1 MTKVFCSL
9 ATLAGA
15 VVIAMS
21 LGLWANE
28 LLAEETPALA
38 VALSPEGKLVAAAV
52 GNRLRLHEIATG
64 ALVAELIDPAV
75 LEGGVNE
82 GGVNGGAAEGA
93 HRDSIAALAIDPTGE
108 TLASGGFREVKLWR
122 RPRDVRAWQGQVG
135 SPTPLMTASPDGRSV
150 ATAVGASVRTW
161 DGATGAI
168 GRELTGHADRIT
180 ALVFADNGTLV
191 SAAADG
197 MIRLTAVADGALR
210 GVIEAPA
217 PVTALGV
224 VSGGGRPAGR
234 LVVAGNDNQ
243 VRVFDLPERAPQKM
257 IATVVAD
264 RRATMTQNRQ
274 WMAVAEPVDG
284 RRTRLEIMQVDAAG
298 RTDPRGTILLPPL
311 AAPLTALGLVPGATK
326 ETLPRIVVG
335 SADGAMLLV
344 AIVPG
349 VGEGAVGEG
358 AVEEGTVEEGTVEEG
373 TVERRWRAAA
383 AKVTALAASADGKH
397 LASGLENGQA
407 TLWTMEPAKARGLG
421 GEAALAGVTASAH
434 HPARRLV
441 AVAGSVDGRPVIR
454 VVRLDGGTVAA
465 TLPGHDGGTT
475 ALAFSADGGRV
486 VSGGADGIV
495 RLADWSNAA
504 TPLIGRFEAEGPVTA
519 VAVSPDLTLVLA
531 ARADHLLRSWAVA
544 DGVAGKDLAG
554 HSAKVLAVGFMAGN
568 QPWSVGA
575 DRGVKLW
582 QLSEARQSAAWE
594 LPSPPTALCLSADG
608 TTLVAAG
615 EDKLIRAHVLASGQ
629 IQQTFTGHGG
639 RVGAV
644 GLSADGK
651 RLVSLER
658 DGDRE
663 QVWLWDVPTGRL
675 TEGVEGSAAASA
687 LTILLD
693 GPGQACLTV
702 RGDGAF
708 TPVDLRFVRQ
718 LEGSAQSVNGV
729 AFLDQGRQVITASA
743 DGAVRGYGIESGEGL
758 FTVGHGV
765 PIRALAVADD
775 DSFATGAIDG
785 SLRLWQAKGGA
796 FGIHGIGNLGGEV
809 TALAWSDDRQRII
822 AAVAGARPAVL
833 VHDTTTGA
841 LLERFTNHVQ
851 PITQLTFLGG
861 PAGGSGWI
869 VSTAADGG
877 WRCPLTAARSTPG
890 LNQNPVHGGGVTAVA
905 PFPGD
910 GGEVVTG
917 CADGIARRIR
927 VADGHV
933 VATYPHGAPVT
944 GVAVSPDGSRVATV
958 GENAV
963 ARLWQPGG
971 EQLAELRGDQRLRA
985 AVGGLTQQLAIATER
1000 ALHTKQLSEA
1010 ADRAIPVAQEAVAKE
1025 GAAVAA
1031 ATTELQQK
1039 TAAANQANDA
1049 KATAER
1055 ESNAA
1060 SAAFRALLLPK
1071 AKADQAVKEAA
1082 IDLQVAEQ
1090 RVAQRQ
1096 AMADARPADA
1106 LAKQTLAEAMAALA
1120 LAQQKHQAAK
1130 AAAQSAA
1137 QAATTA
1143 AMAATAAATKLTD
1156 LQKTAAAGTVTLK
1169 QTEDGRRGAVDMEAA
1184 ARRDLERAQTAA
1196 QQARE
1201 IDQRAAG
1208 AVNETKGR
1216 LDAAT
1221 GAAKAA
1227 ERPIRRVTFSADST
1241 RLLTVGDFP
1250 AAHLWDAAAGAAI
1263 ASHANGQ
1270 GGLVAGAFLTG
1281 SRLVTLAA
1289 DGALVAWETNPSW
1302 RLAATIG
1309 GEAKPGLIADRV
1321 LCLDFSTDGTHL
1333 LVGGGVPSRRGE
1345 LAIFQVADGTRLFH
1359 LPEAH
1364 RDVIH
1369 AARFAPDGRRMV
1381 SAGADRAVQTFDVA
1395 SAKLMARFEG
1405 HHSAVLGVAWKSDG
1419 LEIASAG
1426 VDGELWLWDADTGTR
1441 KRAMEDSTGP
1451 VTAVEFRGATDE
1463 IVSASADGVV
1473 RIHKGSDG
1481 SLVRTLPP
1489 VGSALP
1495 ALDVASNGEVI
1506 AAGAADGAVHVW
1518 DATTGAEI
1526 GTIQAARGKSH
1537 P

>member
-1 MTKVFCSL
+1 MTKVFSSA

-15 VVIAMS
+15 VMLATS
-21 LGLWANE
+21 LGLWASD
-28 LLAEETPALA
+28 LLAEESPALA
-38 VALSPEGKLVAAAV
+38 VAISPEGKLVASAV
-52 GNRLRLHEIATG
+52 GDRLRLHEIPTG
-64 ALVAELIDPAV
+64 DLVAELIDPAV
-75 LEGGVNE
+75 LEGGVLE
-82 GGVNGGAAEGA
+82 GGVDGGAAGVA
-93 HRDSIAALAIDPTGE
+93 HRDSISALAIDPTGE
-108 TLASGGFREVKLWR
+108 TLASGGLREVKLWR
-122 RPRDVRAWQGQVG
+122 RPRDARAWQGQAG
-135 SPTPLMTASPDGRSV
+135 SPTPLMTASPDGRIV

-217 PVTALGV
+217 LVTALGV
-224 VSGGGRPAGR
+224 VSGGGRLAGR

-274 WMAVAEPVDG
+274 WLAVAEPVDG

-344 AIVPG
+344 APVPG
-349 VGEGAVGEG
+349 AERGAVGEG
-358 AVEEGTVEEGTVEEG
+358 AVE
-373 TVERRWRAAA
+373 RHWRAAA

-421 GEAALAGVTASAH
+421 GEAALAGVTACAH
-434 HPARRLV
+434 HPSRRLV
-441 AVAGSVDGRPVIR
+441 ALAGSLDGRPVIR

-504 TPLIGRFEAEGPVTA
+504 TPLIGRFDAEGPVTA

-639 RVGAV
+639 GIGAV

-663 QVWLWDVPTGRL
+663 QVLLWDVPTGRL
-675 TEGVEGSAAASA
+675 TEGVEGSASPSA

-693 GPGQACLTV
+693 GSGQACLTV
-702 RGDGAF
+702 RGDGVIA
-708 TPVDLRFVRQ
+708 PVDLRFVRQ

-765 PIRALAVADD
+765 PIRSLAVADD

-809 TALAWSDDRQRII
+809 TSLAWSDDRQRII
-822 AAVAGARPAVL
+822 TAVAGARPAVL

-841 LLERFTNHVQ
+841 LLERFTNHTQ

-890 LNQNPVHGGGVTAVA
+890 LNQNPVHGGAVTAVA

-927 VADGHV
+927 VADGQV
-933 VATYPHGAPVT
+933 IATYPHGGPVA

-985 AVGGLTQQLAIATER
+985 AVEALTRQLAIATER

-1010 ADRAIPVAQEAVAKE
+1010 ADRAIPVAQEAVAKG

-1031 ATTELQQK
+1031 ATTEFQQK

-1071 AKADQAVKEAA
+1071 AKADQAVKEVA
-1082 IDLQVAEQ
+1082 IELQVAEQ

-1106 LAKQTLAEAMAALA
+1106 LLKQTLAEAMAALA

-1137 QAATTA
+1137 QAAATA
-1143 AMAATAAATKLTD
+1143 AMAATAAATKLTES
-1156 LQKTAAAGTVTLK
+1156 QKTAAAATATL
-1169 QTEDGRRGAVDMEAA
+1169 QQAEDGRRGTVDMEAA

-1289 DGALVAWETNPSW
+1289 DGSLVAWETNPLW

-1309 GEAKPGLIADRV
+1309 GEVKPGLIADRV
-1321 LCLDFSTDGTHL
+1321 LCLDFSTDGAHL
-1333 LVGGGVPSRRGE
+1333 LVGGGVPARRGE

-1369 AARFAPDGRRMV
+1369 AARFAPDGRRIA
-1381 SAGADRAVQTFDVA
+1381 SAGADRIVQSFDVA
-1395 SAKLMARFEG
+1395 SAKLLARFEG
-1405 HHSAVLGVAWKSDG
+1405 HQSGVLGVAWKADG

-1426 VDGELWLWDADTGTR
+1426 ADGGLWLWDADTGTR
-1441 KRAMEDSTGP
+1441 KRALEGFTKA
-1451 VTAVEFRGATDE
+1451 VTAVDFRGATDE

-1473 RIHKGSDG
+1473 RLHKGSDG

-1489 VGSALP
+1489 VASALL

-1518 DATTGAEI
+1518 DATTGAVIE
-1526 GTIQAARGKSH
+1526 TIPADRGKSH

>member
-1 MTKVFCSL
+1 MTKVFSSA

-15 VVIAMS
+15 VMLATS
-21 LGLWANE
+21 LGLWAND
-28 LLAEETPALA
+28 LLAEESPALA
-38 VALSPEGKLVAAAV
+38 VAISPEGKLVASAV
-52 GNRLRLHEIATG
+52 GDRLRLHEIPTG
-64 ALVAELIDPAV
+64 DLVAELIDPAV
-75 LEGGVNE
+75 LEGGVLE
-82 GGVNGGAAEGA
+82 GGVDGGAAGVA
-93 HRDSIAALAIDPTGE
+93 HRDSISALAIDPTGE
-108 TLASGGFREVKLWR
+108 TLASGGLREVKLWR
-122 RPRDVRAWQGQVG
+122 RPRDARAWQGQAG
-135 SPTPLMTASPDGRSV
+135 SPTPLMTASPDGRIV

-224 VSGGGRPAGR
+224 VSGGGRLAGR

-274 WMAVAEPVDG
+274 WLAVAEPVDG

-344 AIVPG
+344 APVPG
-349 VGEGAVGEG
+349 AERGAVGEG
-358 AVEEGTVEEGTVEEG
+358 A
-373 TVERRWRAAA
+373 VERRWRAAA

-434 HPARRLV
+434 HPSRRLV
-441 AVAGSVDGRPVIR
+441 ALAGSLDGRPVIR

-504 TPLIGRFEAEGPVTA
+504 TPLIGRFDAEGPVTA

-639 RVGAV
+639 GIGAV

-663 QVWLWDVPTGRL
+663 QVLLWDVPTGRL
-675 TEGVEGSAAASA
+675 TEGVEGSASPSA

-693 GPGQACLTV
+693 GSGQACLTV
-702 RGDGAF
+702 RGDGVIA
-708 TPVDLRFVRQ
+708 PVDLRFVRQ

-765 PIRALAVADD
+765 PIRSLAVADD

-809 TALAWSDDRQRII
+809 TSLAWSDDRQRII
-822 AAVAGARPAVL
+822 TAVAGARPAVL

-890 LNQNPVHGGGVTAVA
+890 LNQNPVHGGAVTAVA

-927 VADGHV
+927 VADGQV
-933 VATYPHGAPVT
+933 IATYPHGGPVA

-985 AVGGLTQQLAIATER
+985 AVEALTRQLAIFTER

-1010 ADRAIPVAQEAVAKE
+1010 ADRAIPVAQEAVAKG

-1031 ATTELQQK
+1031 ATTEFQQK

-1071 AKADQAVKEAA
+1071 AKADQAVKEVA
-1082 IDLQVAEQ
+1082 IELQVAEQ

-1106 LAKQTLAEAMAALA
+1106 LLKQTLAEAMAALA

-1137 QAATTA
+1137 QAAATA
-1143 AMAATAAATKLTD
+1143 AMAATAAATKLTES
-1156 LQKTAAAGTVTLK
+1156 QKTAAAATATL
-1169 QTEDGRRGAVDMEAA
+1169 QQAEDGRRGTVDMEAA

-1289 DGALVAWETNPSW
+1289 DGSLVAWETNPLW

-1309 GEAKPGLIADRV
+1309 GEVKPGLIADRV
-1321 LCLDFSTDGTHL
+1321 LCLDFSTDGAHL
-1333 LVGGGVPSRRGE
+1333 LVGGGVPARRGE

-1369 AARFAPDGRRMV
+1369 AARFAPDGRRIA
-1381 SAGADRAVQTFDVA
+1381 SAGADRIVQSFDVA
-1395 SAKLMARFEG
+1395 SAKLLARFEG
-1405 HHSAVLGVAWKSDG
+1405 HQSGVLGVAWKADG

-1426 VDGELWLWDADTGTR
+1426 ADGGLWLWDADTGTR
-1441 KRAMEDSTGP
+1441 KRALEGFTKP
-1451 VTAVEFRGATDE
+1451 VTAVDFRGATDE

-1473 RIHKGSDG
+1473 RLHKGSDG

-1489 VGSALP
+1489 VASALL

-1526 GTIQAARGKSH
+1526 ETI
-1537 P
+1537 PTPE

>member
-1 MTKVFCSL
+1 MTKVFSSA

-15 VVIAMS
+15 VVLAAS
-21 LGLWANE
+21 LGLWAND

-38 VALSPEGKLVAAAV
+38 VAISPEGTLVASAV
-52 GNRLRLHEIATG
+52 GHRLRLHEIATG

-75 LEGGVNE
+75 LEGAVFE
-82 GGVNGGAAEGA
+82 GGIDGGAAGGA
-93 HRDSIAALAIDPTGE
+93 HRDSISALALDSTGE

-122 RPRDVRAWQGQVG
+122 RPLDAKAWQAQVG
-135 SPTPLMTASPDGRSV
+135 SPTPLMTASPDGRIV

-191 SAAADG
+191 SASADG

-210 GVIEAPA
+210 GVVEAPA
-217 PVTALGV
+217 PVMALGV
-224 VSGGGRPAGR
+224 VTGGGRLGGR

-243 VRVFDLPERAPQKM
+243 VRVFDLPERAPQKTV
-257 IATVVAD
+257 ATVVAD

-284 RRTRLEIMQVDAAG
+284 RRTRLELMQVDASG
-298 RTDPRGTILLPPL
+298 RTAPRETILLPPL

-326 ETLPRIVVG
+326 ETVPRIVVG

-344 AIVPG
+344 AIVA
-349 VGEGAVGEG
+349 GA
-358 AVEEGTVEEGTVEEG
+358 EEGTVGEG

-407 TLWTMEPAKARGLG
+407 TLWTMEPTKARGLG
-421 GEAALAGVTASAH
+421 GEPALAGVTASAH
-434 HPARRLV
+434 HPGRRLV
-441 AVAGSVDGRPVIR
+441 AVAGSLDGRPVIR

-486 VSGGADGIV
+486 VSGGADGLV
-495 RLADWSNAA
+495 RLADWSNVA
-504 TPLIGRFEAEGPVTA
+504 TPLIGRFDAEGPVSA

-554 HSAKVLAVGFMAGN
+554 HSAKVLAVGFLAGN

-582 QLSEARQSAAWE
+582 QLPDARQSAAWE
-594 LPSPPTALCLSADG
+594 LPSLPTALCLSADG
-608 TTLVAAG
+608 NTLVAAG

-639 RVGAV
+639 GIVAV

-663 QVWLWDVPTGRL
+663 QALLWDVPTGRL
-675 TEGVEGSAAASA
+675 AEGVDGSVAASP
-687 LTILLD
+687 LTVVLD

-702 RGDGAF
+702 RGDGAIA
-708 TPVDLRFVRQ
+708 PVDLRFVRQ
-718 LEGSAQSVNGV
+718 LEGSAQSVNGL

-743 DGAVRGYGIESGEGL
+743 DGAVRGYRIESGEGL

-765 PIRALAVADD
+765 PIRSLAVADD

-785 SLRLWQAKGGA
+785 SLRLWQAKGAA
-796 FGIHGIGNLGGEV
+796 FGIHAIGNLGGEV
-809 TALAWSDDRQRII
+809 TSLAWSDDRQRII

-841 LLERFTNHVQ
+841 LLERFTNHVL
-851 PITQLTFLGG
+851 PNIQLTFLGG
-861 PAGGSGWI
+861 PVGGPGWI

-877 WRCPLTAARSTPG
+877 WRWPLTAARSTPG
-890 LNQNPVHGGGVTAVA
+890 LNQNPVHGGAVTAVA
-905 PFPGD
+905 SFPGD

-917 CADGIARRIR
+917 CADGIARRIC
-927 VADGHV
+927 VADGRV
-933 VATYPHGAPVT
+933 IATYPHGGPVA

-958 GENAV
+958 GENSV
-963 ARLWQPGG
+963 AKLWQPGG

-985 AVGGLTQQLAIATER
+985 TVEALTRQLAIATER

-1010 ADRAIPVAQEAVAKE
+1010 ADRAIPVAQEAVAKG

-1049 KATAER
+1049 KSAAER

-1060 SAAFRALLLPK
+1060 SAAFRTLLLPK

-1082 IDLQVAEQ
+1082 IELQVAEQ

-1096 AMADARPADA
+1096 AMADARPADP
-1106 LAKQTLAEAMAALA
+1106 LLKQTLAEAMAALA

-1137 QAATTA
+1137 QAPATA
-1143 AMAATAAATKLTD
+1143 ATAATAAATKLTES
-1156 LQKTAAAGTVTLK
+1156 QKTAASATATLK
-1169 QTEDGRRGAVDMEAA
+1169 QAEEGRRGTVDGEAG

-1221 GAAKAA
+1221 GVAKAS

-1250 AAHLWDAAAGAAI
+1250 AAHLWDAATGAAI

-1281 SRLVTLAA
+1281 SRLVTLTA
-1289 DGALVAWETNPSW
+1289 DGALVAWATNPSW

-1321 LCLDFSTDGTHL
+1321 LCLDFSTDGTQL
-1333 LVGGGVPSRRGE
+1333 LVGGGVPAQRGE

-1369 AARFAPDGRRMV
+1369 AARFAPDGRRIA
-1381 SAGADRAVQTFDVA
+1381 SAGADRIVQSFDVA
-1395 SAKLMARFEG
+1395 SAKLLTRFEG
-1405 HHSAVLGVAWKSDG
+1405 HQSGVLGVAWKSDG

-1426 VDGELWLWDADTGTR
+1426 ADGGLWLWDADTGTR
-1441 KRAMEDSTGP
+1441 NRAMEGFTQP
-1451 VTAVEFRGATDE
+1451 VTAVDFRGASDE

-1473 RIHKGSDG
+1473 RLHKGSDG

-1489 VGSALP
+1489 VDSALV

-1506 AAGAADGAVHVW
+1506 AAGAADGAVYVW

-1526 GTIQAARGKSH
+1526 ETIQAARGKSH

>member
-1 MTKVFCSL
+1 MTKVFRSA

-15 VVIAMS
+15 VMLATS
-21 LGLWANE
+21 PGLWAND
-28 LLAEETPALA
+28 LLAEESPALA
-38 VALSPEGKLVAAAV
+38 VAISPVGKLVASAV
-52 GNRLRLHEIATG
+52 GDRLRLHEMPTG
-64 ALVAELIDPAV
+64 DLVAELIDPAV
-75 LEGGVNE
+75 LEGGVLE
-82 GGVNGGAAEGA
+82 GGVDGGAAGVA
-93 HRDSIAALAIDPTGE
+93 HRDSISALAIDPTGE
-108 TLASGGFREVKLWR
+108 TLASGGLREVKLWR
-122 RPRDVRAWQGQVG
+122 RPRDARAWQGQAG
-135 SPTPLMTASPDGRSV
+135 SPTPLMTASPDGRIV

-224 VSGGGRPAGR
+224 VSGGGLPGGR

-344 AIVPG
+344 APVPG
-349 VGEGAVGEG
+349 AEKGAVGEG
-358 AVEEGTVEEGTVEEG
+358 A
-373 TVERRWRAAA
+373 VERRWRAAA

-434 HPARRLV
+434 HPSRRLV
-441 AVAGSVDGRPVIR
+441 ALAGSLDGRPVIR

-504 TPLIGRFEAEGPVTA
+504 TPLIGRFDAEGPVTA

-615 EDKLIRAHVLASGQ
+615 EDKLIRAHVLVSGQ

-639 RVGAV
+639 GIGAV

-663 QVWLWDVPTGRL
+663 QVLLWDVPTGRL
-675 TEGVEGSAAASA
+675 TEGVDGSASPSA
-687 LTILLD
+687 LTIVLD
-693 GPGQACLTV
+693 GPGQACLAV
-702 RGDGAF
+702 RGDGAIA
-708 TPVDLRFVRQ
+708 PVDLRFVRQ

-765 PIRALAVADD
+765 PIRSLAVADD

-809 TALAWSDDRQRII
+809 TSLAWSDDRQRII

-861 PAGGSGWI
+861 PAGGPGWI

-877 WRCPLTAARSTPG
+877 WRCTLTAGRSTPG
-890 LNQNPVHGGGVTAVA
+890 LNQNPVHGGAVTAVA

-927 VADGHV
+927 VADGQV
-933 VATYPHGAPVT
+933 IATYPHGGPVA

-985 AVGGLTQQLAIATER
+985 AVEALTRQLAIATER

-1010 ADRAIPVAQEAVAKE
+1010 ADKAMPVAQEAVAKG

-1082 IDLQVAEQ
+1082 IELQVAEQ

-1096 AMADARPADA
+1096 AMADARPADP
-1106 LAKQTLAEAMAALA
+1106 LLKQTLAEAMAALA

-1143 AMAATAAATKLTD
+1143 AMAATAAATKLMES
-1156 LQKTAAAGTVTLK
+1156 LKMAAAATATL
-1169 QTEDGRRGAVDMEAA
+1169 QQAEEGRRGTVDGEAA

-1250 AAHLWDAAAGAAI
+1250 AAHLWNAATGAAI

-1289 DGALVAWETNPSW
+1289 DGALVAWETNPPW

-1333 LVGGGVPSRRGE
+1333 LVGGGVPARRGE

-1369 AARFAPDGRRMV
+1369 AARFAPDGRRIA
-1381 SAGADRAVQTFDVA
+1381 SAGADRAVQSFDVA

-1405 HHSAVLGVAWKSDG
+1405 HHSAVLGVAWKADG

-1426 VDGELWLWDADTGTR
+1426 ADGELWLWDADTGTR
-1441 KRAMEDSTGP
+1441 KRALEGFTKP
-1451 VTAVEFRGATDE
+1451 VTAVDFRGATDE

-1473 RIHKGSDG
+1473 RLHKGSDG

-1489 VGSALP
+1489 VASALL

-1518 DATTGAEI
+1518 DATTGEEI
-1526 GTIQAARGKSH
+1526 ETIPAARGKSH

>member
-1 MTKVFCSL
+1 MTKVFRSA

-15 VVIAMS
+15 VVLATS
-21 LGLWANE
+21 LGLWAND
-28 LLAEETPALA
+28 LPAEESPALA
-38 VALSPEGKLVAAAV
+38 VALSPEGKLVASAV
-52 GNRLRLHEIATG
+52 GNRLRLHEIPTG
-64 ALVAELIDPAV
+64 DLVAELIDPAV
-75 LEGGVNE
+75 PEGAVLEGGVD
-82 GGVNGGAAEGA
+82 GGAAGGA
-93 HRDSIAALAIDPTGE
+93 HRDSISALAIDPTGE
-108 TLASGGFREVKLWR
+108 TLASGGLREVKLWR
-122 RPRDVRAWQGQVG
+122 RPRDARAWQGQAG
-135 SPTPLMTASPDGRSV
+135 SPTPLMTASPDGRVV

-349 VGEGAVGEG
+349 VGEG
-358 AVEEGTVEEGTVEEG
+358 

-407 TLWTMEPAKARGLG
+407 TLWTMEPAKARGFG

-639 RVGAV
+639 GVGAV

-663 QVWLWDVPTGRL
+663 QVLLWDVPTGRL
-675 TEGVEGSAAASA
+675 TEGVDGSAPASA
-687 LTILLD
+687 LTIVLD

-702 RGDGAF
+702 RGDGAIAA
-708 TPVDLRFVRQ
+708 VDLRFLRQ

-809 TALAWSDDRQRII
+809 TSLAWSDDRQRII
-822 AAVAGARPAVL
+822 AAVGGARPAVL

-877 WRCPLTAARSTPG
+877 WRWPLTAGRSTPG

-933 VATYPHGAPVT
+933 VATYPHGGPVT

-985 AVGGLTQQLAIATER
+985 AVEALTRQLAIATER

-1010 ADRAIPVAQEAVAKE
+1010 ADKAMPVAQEAVAKG

-1039 TAAANQANDA
+1039 TAATNQANDA

-1082 IDLQVAEQ
+1082 IELQVAEQ

-1096 AMADARPADA
+1096 AMADARPTEA
-1106 LAKQTLAEAMAALA
+1106 LLKQTLAEAMAALA

-1143 AMAATAAATKLTD
+1143 AMAATAAATKLMES
-1156 LQKTAAAGTVTLK
+1156 LKMAAAATATL
-1169 QTEDGRRGAVDMEAA
+1169 QQAEDGRRGAVDMEAA

-1250 AAHLWDAAAGAAI
+1250 AAHLWDAATGAAI
-1263 ASHANGQ
+1263 ASQAVGQ

-1289 DGALVAWETNPSW
+1289 DGALVAWETNPPW

-1333 LVGGGVPSRRGE
+1333 LVGGGVPARRGE

-1426 VDGELWLWDADTGTR
+1426 VDGEFWLWDADTGTR
-1441 KRAMEDSTGP
+1441 KIALEGFTKP
-1451 VTAVEFRGATDE
+1451 VTAVEFRGATDD

-1473 RIHKGSDG
+1473 RLHKGSDG

-1489 VGSALP
+1489 VASALP

-1518 DATTGAEI
+1518 DATTGEEI
-1526 GTIQAARGKSH
+1526 ETIPAARGKSH

>member
-1 MTKVFCSL
+1 M
-9 ATLAGA
+9 
-15 VVIAMS
+15 
-21 LGLWANE
+21 
-28 LLAEETPALA
+28 
-38 VALSPEGKLVAAAV
+38 
-52 GNRLRLHEIATG
+52 
-64 ALVAELIDPAV
+64 
-75 LEGGVNE
+75 
-82 GGVNGGAAEGA
+82 
-93 HRDSIAALAIDPTGE
+93 
-108 TLASGGFREVKLWR
+108 
-122 RPRDVRAWQGQVG
+122 
-135 SPTPLMTASPDGRSV
+135 
-150 ATAVGASVRTW
+150 
-161 DGATGAI
+161 
-168 GRELTGHADRIT
+168 
-180 ALVFADNGTLV
+180 
-191 SAAADG
+191 
-197 MIRLTAVADGALR
+197 
-210 GVIEAPA
+210 
-217 PVTALGV
+217 
-224 VSGGGRPAGR
+224 
-234 LVVAGNDNQ
+234 
-243 VRVFDLPERAPQKM
+243 
-257 IATVVAD
+257 
-264 RRATMTQNRQ
+264 
-274 WMAVAEPVDG
+274 
-284 RRTRLEIMQVDAAG
+284 
-298 RTDPRGTILLPPL
+298 
-311 AAPLTALGLVPGATK
+311 
-326 ETLPRIVVG
+326 
-335 SADGAMLLV
+335 
-344 AIVPG
+344 
-349 VGEGAVGEG
+349 
-358 AVEEGTVEEGTVEEG
+358 
-373 TVERRWRAAA
+373 
-383 AKVTALAASADGKH
+383 TALAASADGTH

-441 AVAGSVDGRPVIR
+441 AVAGSLDGRPVIR

-504 TPLIGRFEAEGPVTA
+504 TPLIGRFDAEGPVTA

-615 EDKLIRAHVLASGQ
+615 EDKLIRAHVLVSGQ

-639 RVGAV
+639 GIGAV

-663 QVWLWDVPTGRL
+663 QVLLWDVPTGRL
-675 TEGVEGSAAASA
+675 TEGVDGSASPSA
-687 LTILLD
+687 LTIVLD
-693 GPGQACLTV
+693 GSGQACLAV
-702 RGDGAF
+702 RGDGAIA
-708 TPVDLRFVRQ
+708 PVDLRFVRQ

-765 PIRALAVADD
+765 PIRSLAVADD

-809 TALAWSDDRQRII
+809 TSLAWSDDRQRII

-861 PAGGSGWI
+861 PAGGPGWI

-877 WRCPLTAARSTPG
+877 WRCTLTAGRSTPG
-890 LNQNPVHGGGVTAVA
+890 LNQNPVHGGAVTAVA

-927 VADGHV
+927 VADGQV
-933 VATYPHGAPVT
+933 IATYPHGGPVA

-985 AVGGLTQQLAIATER
+985 AVEALTRQLAIATER

-1010 ADRAIPVAQEAVAKE
+1010 ADKAMPVAQEAVAKG

-1039 TAAANQANDA
+1039 TAATNQANDA

-1082 IDLQVAEQ
+1082 IELQVAEQ

-1096 AMADARPADA
+1096 AMADARPADP
-1106 LAKQTLAEAMAALA
+1106 LLKQTLAEAMAALA

-1143 AMAATAAATKLTD
+1143 AMAATAAATKLMES
-1156 LQKTAAAGTVTLK
+1156 LKMAAAATATL
-1169 QTEDGRRGAVDMEAA
+1169 QQAEEGRRGTVDGEAA

-1250 AAHLWDAAAGAAI
+1250 AAHLWNAATGAAI

-1289 DGALVAWETNPSW
+1289 DGALVAWETNPPW

-1333 LVGGGVPSRRGE
+1333 LVGGGVPARRGE

-1369 AARFAPDGRRMV
+1369 AARFAPDGRRIA
-1381 SAGADRAVQTFDVA
+1381 SAGADRIVQSFDVA

-1405 HHSAVLGVAWKSDG
+1405 HHSAVLGVAWKADG

-1426 VDGELWLWDADTGTR
+1426 ADGELWLWDADTGTR
-1441 KRAMEDSTGP
+1441 KRALEGFTKP
-1451 VTAVEFRGATDE
+1451 VTAVDFRGATDE

-1473 RIHKGSDG
+1473 RLHKGSDG

-1489 VGSALP
+1489 VASALL

-1518 DATTGAEI
+1518 DATTGEEI
-1526 GTIQAARGKSH
+1526 ETIPAARGKSH